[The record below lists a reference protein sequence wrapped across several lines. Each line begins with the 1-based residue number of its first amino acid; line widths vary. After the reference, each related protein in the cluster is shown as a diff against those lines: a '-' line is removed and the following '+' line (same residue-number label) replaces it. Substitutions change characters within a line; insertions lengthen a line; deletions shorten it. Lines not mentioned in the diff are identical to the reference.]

1 MSKKTAVKTNANDN
15 QLYEDEFEEEFL
27 KCKIEDIPIPKKEL
41 EDFQFEVKEVMKS
54 GCNLQIAE
62 YALIK
67 CNIISL
73 LNDLKKEYNKN
84 KAEIRKKME
93 GILYDLFKN
102 VKNYLKKFFDENKDN
117 KENKKENLY
126 YEEEANEIMEE
137 YSDKIEMDEN
147 LTQSDLVS
155 VKNYLLYEFEKSV
168 ENSEI
173 KDKFINAKNNYKEKR
188 DAILESA
195 LRLVKKIV
203 NDEREYNKFY
213 EEYYKKEEN
222 KIN

>member
-213 EEYYKKEEN
+213 EEYYKKVEN

>member
-1 MSKKTAVKTNANDN
+1 MSKKTAIKTNANDN

-73 LNDLKKEYNKN
+73 LNKLKEEYNKN

-155 VKNYLLYEFEKSV
+155 VKNYLLYEFEKNV

-173 KDKFINAKNNYKEKR
+173 
-188 DAILESA
+188 
-195 LRLVKKIV
+195 
-203 NDEREYNKFY
+203 
-213 EEYYKKEEN
+213 
-222 KIN
+222 

>member
-1 MSKKTAVKTNANDN
+1 MSKKTAIKTNANDN

-173 KDKFINAKNNYKEKR
+173 KDKFINAKNNYKEIR